1 MLTLPCTQLTASSS
15 SVLQPCCLEFHQLQ
29 THTDTDTH
37 IYTHT
42 CTHTRTAVETK
53 LCTDTDT
60 HTHTHTHARTCIVAD
75 VIVGINAADLLSL
88 ENVKV
93 PRFAIDRV
101 M

>member
-42 CTHTRTAVETK
+42 CTHTRTAVWRQSCVQTQ
-53 LCTDTDT
+53 
-60 HTHTHTHARTCIVAD
+60 THTHTHARTCIVAD